1 MLCCDHVDEDDAM
14 RSEGTGP
21 LGRVMVISPHLD
33 DAVFSCGELLSAHP
47 HATVATIFAGTPPAG
62 HTTTDWDRA
71 CGFRSACEAMVAR
84 RNEDASALLTLGARP
99 VWLNFLDSQY
109 CDGSAGA
116 TAPQADDIAESI
128 ALLITREQPDAVLF
142 PLGLFHSDHD
152 LAHRAC
158 LAAWQARSSQVL
170 PGQPSPRWLAYE
182 DALYRRMDGLRE
194 QRLAGM
200 NESGVRASV
209 YPVTWQGDRA
219 AKAAA
224 VACYASQLKAF
235 GPGGYDDTADP
246 EGYWSLDRAGLL
258 HAAA

>member
-1 MLCCDHVDEDDAM
+1 MQ
-14 RSEGTGP
+14 SEGVGP
-21 LGRVMVISPHLD
+21 LGKVMVISPHLD

-47 HATVATIFAGTPPAG
+47 HAMVATVFAGTPPAG

-71 CGFRSACEAMVAR
+71 CGFRSACEAMVTR
-84 RNEDASALLTLGARP
+84 RNEDASALLRLGARP

-109 CDGSAGA
+109 CDGSPGA
-116 TAPQADDIAESI
+116 APPPDPDDVAEALAALIA
-128 ALLITREQPDAVLF
+128 REQPDAVVF

-152 LAHRAC
+152 LTHRAC
-158 LAAWQARSSQVL
+158 LALWHQASQEVL
-170 PGQPSPRWLAYE
+170 RPSWSPRWMAYE

-194 QRLAGM
+194 QRLAGLA
-200 NESGVRASV
+200 EGGVRSAV
-209 YPVTWQGDRA
+209 FPMAWQVDRA
-219 AKAAA
+219 AKAEA

-235 GPGGYDDTADP
+235 GPGGFDDTALP

>member
-1 MLCCDHVDEDDAM
+1 M

-47 HATVATIFAGTPPAG
+47 RATVATIFAGTPPAG
-62 HTTTDWDRA
+62 RATTDWDRA

-84 RNEDASALLTLGARP
+84 RNEDASALLALGARP

-109 CDGSAGA
+109 CNGSAGA
-116 TAPQADDIAESI
+116 AVPQADDIAESI
-128 ALLITREQPDAVLF
+128 ALLVTREQPDAVLF

-152 LAHRAC
+152 LTHRAC
-158 LAAWQARSSQVL
+158 LAAWQAQSSQLL
-170 PGQPSPRWLAYE
+170 PGQSSPRWLAYE
-182 DALYRRMDGLRE
+182 DALYHRMDGLRE
-194 QRLAGM
+194 QRLAGL

-209 YPVTWQGDRA
+209 HPVTWQGNRA

-224 VACYASQLKAF
+224 MACYASQLKAF
-235 GPGGYDDTADP
+235 GPGGYDDTANS
-246 EGYWSLDRAGLL
+246 EAYWTLDRAGLL